1 MKGIIADFAKYAS
14 GFFLLSDLEAA
25 NPFDSARQF
34 PNSTHEKWTC
44 IIAARLAVA
53 RANHIAR

>member
-1 MKGIIADFAKYAS
+1 MEGVITDFAKFAS

-25 NPFDSARQF
+25 NPFDSVGQF
-34 PNSTHEKWTC
+34 PNCAHEKMDVHHS
-44 IIAARLAVA
+44 ASLPVA